1 MKLIIYFL
9 IHGIFLTQLHAE
21 ENKVPEKATQPAIL
35 KEKSVEAEPTENQDS
50 YKRIDYSIDWKYK
63 AGEYFIYD
71 CKRNYFACVDLD
83 GYERCVEDRKN
94 SIAKEKSKY
103 DCAPLKQFPDKRACI
118 VYNYS
123 IIERVATK
131 KFCYPK

>member
-1 MKLIIYFL
+1 MKFFL
-9 IHGIFLTQLHAE
+9 IFLIQALVMSSLYGE
-21 ENKVPEKATQPAIL
+21 EVKAPEKEH
-35 KEKSVEAEPTENQDS
+35 EKIAEPAENSDA

-71 CKRNYFACVDLD
+71 CKRQYYACVDLD

-94 SIAKEKSKY
+94 SISKDKPKY
-103 DCAPLKQFPDKRACI
+103 DCAPLKQFPDKRSCI